1 MAQPLQAPSS
11 AATLEHPVIGAG
23 QDYES
28 ITEAVA
34 QIPLGTRTPFG
45 WVVGFLIGL
54 GLLGAL
60 QLALG
65 YLLLK
70 GVYIWGNNI
79 PVGWAFDIINFVWW
93 IGIGH
98 AGTLISAILLLF
110 KQQWRM
116 SISRFAEAMTIFAV
130 ACAAIF
136 PIFHTGRP
144 WVAAYWLFPYPNT
157 MGLWPQF
164 RSPLI
169 WDVFAVS
176 TYATV
181 SIVFW
186 IVGLIPDL
194 ATMRDRATSTV
205 KRHVFGILALGWRG
219 SARHWH
225 RYEVASLI
233 LAGLS
238 TPLVLSVHS
247 VVSFDFAVSVLPGWH
262 AAIFPPYFVAGAIY
276 SGFGMVLTLAIPIRK
291 AYKLEHLITMKHI
304 DNMAKVMLA
313 TGLIVAYGYGMEAFF
328 GWYSANQYERFMLYN
343 RMTGPY
349 AWSYW
354 LLIFINAVL
363 IHVLW
368 FKRVRYNL
376 VAMFVLSLIV
386 NLAMWLERFVIIVTS
401 LHRDFVPSSWDL
413 YFPTRWDFMTY
424 FGTFGLFLT
433 LFFLFMRFVPMIA
446 IFETKTLLPEAK
458 VHVPHGHGHGHGA
471 GH

>member
-1 MAQPLQAPSS
+1 MAQPVHAPSS
-11 AATLEHPVIGAG
+11 VAALDHPVIGAG
-23 QDYES
+23 QDYET

-34 QIPLGTRTPFG
+34 QIPLSKRTPFG
-45 WVVGFLIGL
+45 WVVGFLVGL
-54 GLLGAL
+54 GLLSLL
-60 QLALG
+60 QLAIG
-65 YLLLK
+65 WLLLK
-70 GVYIWGNNI
+70 GVYIWGNNV
-79 PVGWAFDIINFVWW
+79 PVAWAFDIINFVWW

-144 WVAAYWLFPYPNT
+144 WLAAYWLFPYPNT

-181 SIVFW
+181 SVVFW
-186 IVGLIPDL
+186 IIGLIPDL
-194 ATMRDRATSTV
+194 ATMRDRATSAV
-205 KRHVFGILALGWRG
+205 KRRVFGILALGWRG

-276 SGFGMVLTLAIPIRK
+276 SGFGMVLTLAIPIRT

-313 TGLIVAYGYGMEAFF
+313 TGLIVAYGYAMEAFF

-368 FKRVRYNL
+368 FKRVRYSL
-376 VAMFVLSLIV
+376 VAMFALSLVV

-401 LHRDFVPSSWDL
+401 LHRDFLPSSWDL

-446 IFETKTLLPEAK
+446 IFEVKTLLPEAK
-458 VHVPHGHGHGHGA
+458 VQVPHGHDGHA